1 MERERI
7 KGNAGERPRTAPN
20 LSTARGMVSAQHCP
34 FIL

>member
-20 LSTARGMVSAQHCP
+20 LSTARGMVREHCP